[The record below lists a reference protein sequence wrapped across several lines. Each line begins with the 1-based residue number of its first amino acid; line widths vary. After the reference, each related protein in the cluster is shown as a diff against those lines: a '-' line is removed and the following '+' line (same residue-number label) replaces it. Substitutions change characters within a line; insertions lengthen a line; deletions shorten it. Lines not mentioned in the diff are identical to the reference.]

1 MNKEEEER
9 GFDIKIEEFPLFEL
23 IGSVEHVFEHI
34 EKLFEHIEKLKE
46 NIIEAEYE
54 ILGEA
59 EDQDEAFTLSPGM
72 CEAIRQSMKKLRR
85 SEHIDGNQ

>member
-1 MNKEEEER
+1 MNKEEEEK

-34 EKLFEHIEKLKE
+34 EKLKE

-59 EDQDEAFTLSPGM
+59 EDQDEDFTLSPGM
-72 CEAIRQSMKKLRR
+72 REAIRQSIKRLSR
-85 SEHIDGNQ
+85 SEHIDGN